1 LLSFELQGGI
11 TESRHIQKTRVINVI
26 NMELQDGYAE
36 RTGFAA
42 GLLLRNARPDAVQRL
57 LQKTRELEAE
67 IPREKV
73 PVALM
78 TARSWKV
85 GWVDGWKIAR
95 LKNCKRAMNDFARKG
110 ILFCSS

>member
-1 LLSFELQGGI
+1 
-11 TESRHIQKTRVINVI
+11 
-26 NMELQDGYAE
+26 MELQDGYAE

-85 GWVDGWKIAR
+85 GGEKMVGR
-95 LKNCKRAMNDFARKG
+95 
-110 ILFCSS
+110 